1 MGVVSL
7 GADYALRA
15 VIACLTVNGVWRPLP
30 QQANPVALE
39 TPRNLVLIG
48 MPGSGK
54 STVGVVL
61 AKRTG
66 RGFVDTD
73 LIIQEQQH
81 QTLQQIVDHKGQQAL
96 LDAEER
102 ACLSVAV
109 EHHVV
114 ATGGSVVYSEPAM
127 AHLEELGVL
136 VYLATDLATLETR
149 VGDYTLR
156 GLAKRSEQ
164 TLADLFHERADLY
177 RRYAK
182 ITVETVGKTHDE
194 VGGAIEAAL
203 AR

>member
-1 MGVVSL
+1 MENSQKNV
-7 GADYALRA
+7 
-15 VIACLTVNGVWRPLP
+15 
-30 QQANPVALE
+30 
-39 TPRNLVLIG
+39 VLIG

-81 QTLQQIVDHKGQQAL
+81 RTLQQIVDRDGQQAL

-102 ACLSVAV
+102 ACLSVGV
-109 EHHVV
+109 EGRVDHHVV

-127 AHLEELGVL
+127 AHLRELGVL

-156 GLAKRSEQ
+156 GLAKRPEQ
-164 TLADLFHERADLY
+164 TLADLFHEREELY
-177 RRYAK
+177 HRYASL
-182 ITVETVGKTHDE
+182 TVETAGHTHDE
-194 VGGAIEAAL
+194 VGAAIEAAL
-203 AR
+203 AG